1 MHVPSDVLLEILRF
15 SLDTMCDWSTMQHVC
30 KQWHECCRK
39 PRALAFLTPQLEQLH
54 RLGHLCS
61 MVHSVEHFLTDMQHL
76 GTWSDLHVLQN
87 VPQLSSLFVNGR
99 LVNWEQI
106 SPLPN
111 LRKLHI
117 WNCDQDL
124 DSFFLS
130 GRCPE
135 LRDLEIRK
143 CIQFKKQSLSLLQSF
158 QDLER
163 LSLQKI
169 NVESK
174 HLHTLGSLPRLVHLE
189 LHDCPLIYSV
199 EWVFTLTQ
207 LQSLSLSGC
216 GFIQDLE
223 PLRALLHLK
232 VLNLNG
238 CWGLQSRSN
247 LEHLHSLWNL
257 EVFNASTWFETE
269 GLAILMQWPHLTQV
283 TLRDCKFESHAK
295 KQFVKWCGKKKVRL
309 IL

>member
-1 MHVPSDVLLEILRF
+1 MNVPSDVLLEILRF
-15 SLDTMCDWSTMQHVC
+15 SLDTMCDWSTMQRVC

-61 MVHSVEHFLTDMQHL
+61 MVHSVEHFLTDMQQL
-76 GTWSDLHVLQN
+76 GVWSDLRALEN
-87 VPQLSSLFVNGR
+87 VPLLSSLFVNGR
-99 LVNWEQI
+99 LVNWDQI
-106 SPLPN
+106 RPLPK

-124 DSFFLS
+124 DSLFLL
-130 GRCPE
+130 GRCPK

-143 CIQFKKQSLSLLQSF
+143 CIQFKKHSLSRLHSF

-174 HLHTLGSLPRLVHLE
+174 HLPTLSSLPRLVHLE
-189 LHDCPLIYSV
+189 LNDCPLIYSL
-199 EWVFTLTQ
+199 EWLLPLTQ

-216 GFIQDLE
+216 GFIQDLN
-223 PLRALLHLK
+223 PLRGLLALK

-238 CWGLQSRSN
+238 CWGLQSRRN

-257 EVFNASTWFETE
+257 EVFSASTWFETE
-269 GLAILMQWPHLTQV
+269 GLAILMQWPHLKQV
-283 TLRDCKFESHAK
+283 TLRDCKFEGDSK
-295 KQFVKWCGKKKVRL
+295 RTFVKWCGKKKVRL
-309 IL
+309 FL